1 VDKEV
6 ITQFINKRTEY
17 HQFNHSQD
25 CSITLTLSDEI
36 ISIFIYLHH
45 YPVDVLIAAIFQII
59 ESTQNNNCKKCLK
72 WLYHE
77 LKDKLSMKTLEY

>member
-17 HQFNHSQD
+17 HQLNHSQGHP
-25 CSITLTLSDEI
+25 ITLTPSDEI

-45 YPVDVLIAAIFQII
+45 YPVDVLIAAIFQI
-59 ESTQNNNCKKCLK
+59 ESTQNNNYKQCLK